1 MGSLYSEHR
10 TWLHGVPASFKLLAL
25 AMLSTGL
32 FLTDRLLILGP
43 AAALCAVL
51 FLSLGAAMRPAR
63 RLVLSLLIA
72 ALLVALFH
80 VFMGQSLLGLA
91 SALRLL
97 GAALLGFALT
107 LTTRYTELLDVF
119 ERWLAPLGRVG
130 IRVDRLSLKLALMM
144 RFTGHFFVQWKR
156 LDDAHRARTGRP
168 GGFRLLAPLT
178 IQMLVSAGR
187 VADAL
192 QLRLGE

>member
-10 TWLHGVPASFKLLAL
+10 TWLHAVPASVKLLAL
-25 AMLSTGL
+25 ALLSTGL
-32 FLTDRLLILGP
+32 LLTDRLVILLP
-43 AAALCAVL
+43 AAALCAL
-51 FLSLGAAMRPAR
+51 MFLSLGPAMRPAR
-63 RLVLSLLIA
+63 RLVLSVLIA
-72 ALLVALFH
+72 ALLVAGFH
-80 VFMGQSLLGLA
+80 AFMHQPLLGLG
-91 SALRLL
+91 SALRLV
-97 GAALLGFALT
+97 GSALLGMALT

-119 ERWLAPLGRVG
+119 ERWLSPLRHAGV
-130 IRVDRLSLKLALMM
+130 RVDRLSLKLALMM

-156 LDDAHRARTGRP
+156 LDDAHRARTGRA